1 MKLKKDFVVR
11 SVAGSNI
18 VVPTGAATVDFNGI
32 MTLNETGMFLWELL
46 EKGAEKDELL
56 KALLSEYDVDEATAK
71 KDIENFI
78 EKLED
83 TGLVE

>member
-18 VVPTGAATVDFNGI
+18 VVPTGVATVDFNGI
-32 MTLNETGMFLWELL
+32 MTLNETGMFLWEHL
-46 EKGAEKDELL
+46 EKGAEKEELL
-56 KALLSEYDVDEATAK
+56 KALLSEYAVDEATAK

>member
-46 EKGAEKDELL
+46 EKGAEKEELL